1 MDSYTRERPL
11 TGRRI
16 GDMKIFI
23 VFGTRPEAIKLAPLI
38 YKLKPYN
45 NLRVVSSGQHLELLN
60 QVIDFY
66 KIQPDYSFGC
76 MMDGQDLE
84 GLYKCIHRKMRIAI
98 DTEDP
103 DLIIVQG
110 DTFTTYSAA
119 FVGGMLKKPVFHV
132 EAGLRTGKKFFP
144 FPEEMLRS
152 LVSRIADFH
161 FAPTPRAANN
171 LRAEGIREDRILI
184 TGNTVVDAFDLAST
198 LLDEEHVLR
207 EIAENDPKIPE
218 ILNGKKLVLVTS
230 HRRENIGDPLLN
242 ICRGVKS
249 LGDEYRDTVFLWPL
263 HMNPD
268 VRNIIQKEME
278 KRPDNVFLTEAF
290 TYPTMVYL
298 MQRASI
304 ILSDSGGIQ
313 EEASTIGKPVIIL
326 RESTERPEVL
336 EFGYGFLTEDDCNKI
351 ADVFG
356 KLHASDEGFKSFAQ
370 KPSPFGDGR
379 ASERILRFLR
389 LRKIRTFIENY
400 PASAEDILVY
410 EDKVQPWRQE

>member
-1 MDSYTRERPL
+1 
-11 TGRRI
+11 
-16 GDMKIFI
+16 MKIFI

-38 YKLKPYN
+38 YKLREYN
-45 NLRVVSSGQHLELLN
+45 NIRVVSSGQHLELLN

-98 DTEDP
+98 DSEDP
-103 DLIIVQG
+103 DLIIMQG

-119 FVGGMLKKPVFHV
+119 FVGSMLKKPVFHV

-161 FAPTPRAANN
+161 FAPTPKAANN
-171 LRAEGIREDRILI
+171 LLTEGIREDRILI
-184 TGNTVVDAFDLAST
+184 TGNTVVDAFDLALT
-198 LLDEEHVLR
+198 LLDEKQILG
-207 EIAENDPKIPE
+207 EIAQNDPKILSL
-218 ILNGKKLVLVTS
+218 INGKKLVLVTA
-230 HRRENIGDPLLN
+230 HRRENIGDPLVN
-242 ICRGVKS
+242 ICRVVKS
-249 LGDEYRDTVFLWPL
+249 LGIDHKDTLFLWPL

-268 VRNIIQKEME
+268 VRNIIQKEMGS
-278 KRPDNVFLTEAF
+278 RPDNIFLMEAL

-298 MQRASI
+298 MQKASI
-304 ILSDSGGIQ
+304 IMSDSGGIQ

-336 EFGYGFLTEDDCNKI
+336 ESGYGFLTKDDYNKI
-351 ADVFG
+351 TDVFG
-356 KLHASDEGFKSFAQ
+356 KLYANINEYKDFAQ
-370 KPSPFGDGR
+370 KPNPFGDGR
-379 ASERILRFLR
+379 ASERILNFLQ
-389 LRKIRTFIENY
+389 LEEIQTFIQNY
-400 PASAEDILVY
+400 PDSAEDIL
-410 EDKVQPWRQE
+410 DFQDRIQPRRQM

>member
-1 MDSYTRERPL
+1 
-11 TGRRI
+11 
-16 GDMKIFI
+16 MKIFI

-38 YKLKPYN
+38 HKLREYN

-60 QVIDFY
+60 QVIEFY

-98 DTEDP
+98 DTENP

-119 FVGGMLKKPVFHV
+119 FVGSMLKKPVFHV
-132 EAGLRTGKKFFP
+132 EAGLRTRKKFFP

-161 FAPTPRAANN
+161 FAPTLRAANN
-171 LRAEGIREDRILI
+171 LKSEGIREDRILI
-184 TGNTVVDAFDLAST
+184 TGNTVVDAFKLAST
-198 LLDEEHVLR
+198 LFDEKQVLG
-207 EIAENDPKIPE
+207 EIARNDPKIPPM
-218 ILNGKKLVLVTS
+218 LNNKKLVLVTS
-230 HRRENIGDPLLN
+230 HRRENIGKPLHN
-242 ICRGVKS
+242 ICYGVKS
-249 LGDEYRDTVFLWPL
+249 LGEEYSDTVFIWPL

-268 VRNIIQKEME
+268 VRKIIQGEM
-278 KRPDNVFLTEAF
+278 KKCPSNVFLTEAF

-298 MQRASI
+298 MQKAAI
-304 ILSDSGGIQ
+304 IMSDSGGIQ

-336 EFGYGFLTEDDCNKI
+336 ESGYGFLTNDDYTKI
-351 ADVFG
+351 TDIFR
-356 KLHASDEGFKSFAQ
+356 KLHANDNGYKDLARMP
-370 KPSPFGDGR
+370 KPFGDGK
-379 ASERILRFLR
+379 ASERILAFLR
-389 LRKIRTFIENY
+389 LEEVRTFIENY
-400 PASAEDILVY
+400 PATAEDILVY
-410 EDKVQPWRQE
+410 QDKVQPWRQV

>member
-1 MDSYTRERPL
+1 
-11 TGRRI
+11 
-16 GDMKIFI
+16 MKIFI

-38 YKLKPYN
+38 YKLREYN

-98 DTEDP
+98 DTENP

-119 FVGGMLKKPVFHV
+119 FVGSMLKKPVFHV
-132 EAGLRTGKKFFP
+132 EAGLRTAKKFFP

-161 FAPTPRAANN
+161 FAPTPKAANN
-171 LRAEGIREDRILI
+171 LLAEGIREDRVFI
-184 TGNTVVDAFDLAST
+184 TGNTVVDAFNLAST
-198 LLDEEHVLR
+198 LLDEEQVLR
-207 EIAENDPKIPE
+207 EIARNDPKIPQM
-218 ILNGKKLVLVTS
+218 LNGRKLVLVTS
-230 HRRENIGDPLLN
+230 HRRENIGEPLLN
-242 ICRGVKS
+242 ICRVVKS
-249 LGDEYRDTVFLWPL
+249 LGIEHRDTLFLWPL

-268 VRNIIQKEME
+268 VRNTIQREMRS
-278 KRPDNVFLTEAF
+278 RPDNIFLTEAF

-304 ILSDSGGIQ
+304 IMSDSGGIQ

-336 EFGYGFLTEDDCNKI
+336 ESGYGFLTEDDYNKI
-351 ADVFG
+351 TDVFG
-356 KLHASDEGFKSFAQ
+356 ILHANNIAYKDQAQ
-370 KPSPFGDGR
+370 KPNPFGDGR
-379 ASERILRFLR
+379 ASERILNFLQ
-389 LRKIRTFIENY
+389 LEEIRTFIQNY
-400 PASAEDILVY
+400 PESAEDVIDVQ
-410 EDKVQPWRQE
+410 DKIQPWRQVW

>member
-1 MDSYTRERPL
+1 
-11 TGRRI
+11 
-16 GDMKIFI
+16 MKIFI

-38 YKLKPYN
+38 NKLREYN

-76 MMDGQDLE
+76 LMDGQDLE

-119 FVGGMLKKPVFHV
+119 FVGSMLKKPVFHV
-132 EAGLRTGKKFFP
+132 EAGLRTRKKFFP

-161 FAPTPRAANN
+161 FAPTLRAANN
-171 LRAEGIREDRILI
+171 LKSEGIRGDRILI

-198 LLDEEHVLR
+198 LLDEKKVLG
-207 EIAENDPKIPE
+207 EIARNDPKIPPL
-218 ILNGKKLVLVTS
+218 LNGNKIVLVTS
-230 HRRENIGDPLLN
+230 HRRENIGDPLFN

-249 LGDEYRDTVFLWPL
+249 LGDTYRDTVFLWPL

-268 VRNIIQKEME
+268 VRNIILKEMQN
-278 KRPDNVFLTEAF
+278 RPANVFLTEAF

-298 MQRASI
+298 MQKAAI

-336 EFGYGFLTEDDCNKI
+336 ESGYGFLTEDDLTKI
-351 ADVFG
+351 TDVFS
-356 KLHASDEGFKSFAQ
+356 KLHANESGYKDLARIPK
-370 KPSPFGDGR
+370 PFGDGR
-379 ASERILRFLR
+379 ASERILDFLR
-389 LRKIRTFIENY
+389 LEEIQTFIENY

-410 EDKVQPWRQE
+410 EDKVQPWRQV